1 LPLSSFEE
9 MKIYSEHN
17 KHLVAVDCII
27 FGYDISEKE
36 IKLLLFKRMF
46 EPAKG
51 KWSLAGGFVQENE
64 SLDEAAVRILRKLT
78 GLRSVFLKQSFA
90 YGETGRDP
98 GDRVISVAYFALI
111 TILDINKE
119 LANENGVSWWSLSR
133 LPDMI
138 FDHPVMVR
146 RALTDLQNQVRIKPV
161 GFELLPDKFT
171 LVQLQ
176 DLYEAIFQIN
186 IDKRNFRKK
195 ILSME
200 ILDKLNE
207 KEKET
212 SKKGAYYYRFNE
224 DNYKRLKQN
233 GFFFN
238 LDVN

>member
-1 LPLSSFEE
+1 
-9 MKIYSEHN
+9 MKIYPERN

-27 FGYDISEKE
+27 LGYDISEKE
-36 IKLLLFKRMF
+36 IKLLLFKRLID
-46 EPAKG
+46 PAKG
-51 KWSLAGGFVQENE
+51 RWSLPGGFVQENE
-64 SLDEAAVRILRKLT
+64 SLDEAASRILRKLT
-78 GLRSVFLKQSFA
+78 GLRSVFLKQSYV
-90 YGETGRDP
+90 YGDTGRDP

-111 TILDINKE
+111 TIRDINKE
-119 LANENGVSWWSLSR
+119 LARENGVIWWSLSR
-133 LPDMI
+133 LPDLI
-138 FDHPVMVR
+138 FDHPLMVR

-200 ILDKLNE
+200 ILEKLDE

-238 LDVN
+238 LDVS

>member
-1 LPLSSFEE
+1 
-9 MKIYSEHN
+9 MKIYSDHK

-36 IKLLLFKRMF
+36 LKLLLIKRMF

-51 KWSLAGGFVQENE
+51 RWSLAGGFVEENE
-64 SLDEAAVRILRKLT
+64 SLDAAANRILHNLT

-90 YGETGRDP
+90 YGETARDP

-111 TILDINKE
+111 SIKDINKE
-119 LANENGVSWWSLSR
+119 LAGDYRVSWCSLSR
-133 LPDMI
+133 LPELI
-138 FDHPVMVR
+138 FDHPGMVR
-146 RALTDLQNQVRIKPV
+146 RALTDLQNQVRIRPV

-176 DLYEAIFQIN
+176 DLYEAIFQRN

-195 ILSME
+195 ILSIE
-200 ILDKLNE
+200 ILEKLDE

-212 SKKGAYYYRFNE
+212 SKKGAY
-224 DNYKRLKQN
+224 
-233 GFFFN
+233 
-238 LDVN
+238 